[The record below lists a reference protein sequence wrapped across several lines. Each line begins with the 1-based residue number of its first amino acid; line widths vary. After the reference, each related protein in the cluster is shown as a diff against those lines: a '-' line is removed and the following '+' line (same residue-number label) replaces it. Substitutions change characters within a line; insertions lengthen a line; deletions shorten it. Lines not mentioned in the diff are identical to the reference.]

1 MKKRFFLFP
10 AFAGVAA
17 YFSFSQVF
25 TMSDE
30 PLLTNINHQ
39 TISPPHLH
47 CFRSEGDVAL
57 DVDGQ
62 IDMLVWNIY
71 KQNRDQWQQA
81 LTTLSQGKQ
90 LLLLQE
96 ASMTQDMKQWIID
109 SGWYGNQANAFK
121 AFDTPAGVLNLSKD
135 TPLLACAYMKTEPWL
150 RLPKS
155 AIYARYPLSNG
166 ETLAVV
172 NVHAVNF
179 TLGVKAY
186 RQQLH
191 ELEVELSQH
200 QGPIVIAGDFNSWS
214 EKRLTALR
222 QALLPL
228 KLQEVSYAPD
238 ERKRFITGYPL
249 DHVFFRGLTLKSAE
263 APINDA
269 SDHNPLVVRFQVKA
283 K

>member
-10 AFAGVAA
+10 AVAGVAA

-25 TMSDE
+25 TLSDE
-30 PLLTNINHQ
+30 PLLTTIDHQ
-39 TISPPHLH
+39 TISSPQLH
-47 CFRSEGDVAL
+47 CFHSDSETSL

-62 IDMLVWNIY
+62 LDLLVWNIY
-71 KQNRDQWQQA
+71 KQNRSQWQQA
-81 LTTLSQGKQ
+81 LTLLSQNKQ

-96 ASMTQDMKQWIID
+96 ASMTQDMKRWILN

-135 TPLLACAYMKTEPWL
+135 TPLLACAYMTTEPWL

-166 ETLAVV
+166 QTLAVV

-186 RQQLH
+186 REQLH
-191 ELEVELSQH
+191 QLEMALSQH

-214 EKRLTALR
+214 EKRLSALKK
-222 QALLPL
+222 ALLPL
-228 KLQEVSYAPD
+228 NLEEVRYAPD